1 MAFPRSRGRSL
12 ALQQH
17 RLLKLFPD
25 ARSRIQRSELTFE
38 TAVTPTPTSDTYRIR
53 LTYKLDDKPRVVV
66 LSPEL
71 GPIDGCR
78 LPHTYD
84 GKRLCL
90 YWRGEWNRDD
100 FLVDTVIPWASEW
113 LANYETWAF
122 TGKWLGGGTHEGTWD
137 RPSPA
142 PDAAPSAG
150 VPTAASVP
158 NAPRESA

>member
-1 MAFPRSRGRSL
+1 MAFPRSKGRSL
-12 ALQQH
+12 ALQQL

-38 TAVTPTPTSDTYRIR
+38 TEITPTPTSDTYRIR
-53 LTYKLDDKPRVVV
+53 LTYKLGDKPRVVV

-71 GPIDGCR
+71 GPIDGCP

-90 YWRGEWNRDD
+90 YWRGEWNRDE
-100 FLVDTVIPWASEW
+100 FLLDTVVPWASEW

-122 TGKWLGGGTHEGTWD
+122 TGKWLGGGTHPEQWD
-137 RPSPA
+137 RPTP
-142 PDAAPSAG
+142 APSAAP
-150 VPTAASVP
+150 VARAALGLR
-158 NAPRESA
+158 A